1 MKVPS
6 LTIAIPA
13 YNEESSLPAVI
24 KDVLAVGPKVTDS
37 LELLLVNDGSTD
49 KTLHIMKKA
58 ALTDKRITVYNHTKN
73 KGFSGAIKSCYR
85 KATSEWI
92 FLAPADGQI
101 SMDIL
106 PSFIKETSHA
116 DVVVGYRTSNPEPL
130 SRKINSFVFHWLFR
144 HLFQVNLKE
153 ISTAI
158 LWKKSVLDAIDI
170 TADDR
175 SALIQPEVIAKA
187 WHKKIH
193 FATVGFSYH
202 TRTGGIPKGGNIIM
216 IIVTLKELIR
226 LKMQITLTKKE

>member
-13 YNEESSLPAVI
+13 YNEEASLPAVI
-24 KDVLAVGPKVTDS
+24 KDVLTVGPTVTNS

-58 ALTDKRITVYNHTKN
+58 ALADKRITVYNHPKN

-85 KATSEWI
+85 KAKSEWI

-106 PSFIKETSHA
+106 PSFIKETTHA

-130 SRKINSFVFHWLFR
+130 SRKINSYVFHWLFR
-144 HLFQVNLKE
+144 NLFQVRLKE

-158 LWKKSVLDAIDI
+158 LWRKKILDAIHI

-187 WHKKIH
+187 WHKKAR
-193 FATVGFSYH
+193 FASMGFAYH
-202 TRTGGIPKGGNIIM
+202 IRTGGIPKGTNVTM
-216 IIVTLKELIR
+216 ILITIKELIR
-226 LKMQITLTKKE
+226 LRIQM

>member
-1 MKVPS
+1 MKVSS

-13 YNEESSLPAVI
+13 YNEEASLPAVI
-24 KDVLAVGPKVTDS
+24 QDVLTFGPTVTHS

-49 KTLHIMKKA
+49 KTLDIMKKA
-58 ALTDKRITVYNHTKN
+58 AASDKRITVHNHTKN

-85 KATSEWI
+85 KAKSEWI

-116 DVVVGYRTSNPEPL
+116 DVIVGYRTSNPEPL
-130 SRKINSFVFHWLFR
+130 SRKINSYVFHWLFR
-144 HLFQVNLKE
+144 MLFQVHLKE

-158 LWKKSVLDAIDI
+158 LWRKKIFETIHI

-187 WHKKIH
+187 WNKKAR
-193 FATVGFSYH
+193 FASVGFAYH
-202 TRTGGIPKGGNIIM
+202 MRTGGIPKGNNAGM
-216 IIVTLKELIR
+216 ILITIKELLR
-226 LKMQITLTKKE
+226 LRMQI